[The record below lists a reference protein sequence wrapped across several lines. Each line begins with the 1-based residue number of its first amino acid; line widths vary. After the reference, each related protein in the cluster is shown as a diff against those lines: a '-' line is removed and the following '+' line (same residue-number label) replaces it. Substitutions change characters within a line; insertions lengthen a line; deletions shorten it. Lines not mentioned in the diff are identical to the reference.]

1 MTQLQLLIPALL
13 INQFGQLKEL
23 VKILPFDH
31 TQVYILADAEI
42 VGQEVVI
49 TIQHLFML
57 IIQVIYGLNGHQSQ

>member
-13 INQFGQLKEL
+13 INRFGQLKEL

-31 TQVYILADAEI
+31 TQVYTLADAEI

-57 IIQVIYGLNGHQSQ
+57 IIQVIYGLNGHQPK